1 MGFYAKDEYMLFHYN
16 EKLFLDQVDHNFCED
31 QRNAERKFMKM
42 NVVIQHSFSTKET
55 QKTMAELKARYSI
68 MIPDFVV
75 YSQKTRIRRA
85 LCSIKVIGWGIREG
99 IRNRQ
104 PLFIFWCIRELN
116 NGQDISIK
124 AKLNKIESRK
134 ELSDKFYKER
144 LTSALIQECRV
155 WTDERNN
162 LIHHMANLPYD
173 SEKVRQ
179 IAIDGNE
186 LVRQVKNKTAS
197 AINRLKREHKRPA
210 EDS

>member
-1 MGFYAKDEYMLFHYN
+1 
-16 EKLFLDQVDHNFCED
+16 
-31 QRNAERKFMKM
+31 M
-42 NVVIQHSFSTKET
+42 NVQKYET
-55 QKTMAELKARYSI
+55 YKSMHGSLSKALKNEFYYEAI
-68 MIPDFVV
+68 
-75 YSQKTRIRRA
+75 
-85 LCSIKVIGWGIREG
+85 
-99 IRNRQ
+99 
-104 PLFIFWCIRELN
+104 FIEYASL
-116 NGQDISIK
+116 
-124 AKLNKIESRK
+124 E
-134 ELSDKFYKER
+134 ER

>member
-1 MGFYAKDEYMLFHYN
+1 
-16 EKLFLDQVDHNFCED
+16 
-31 QRNAERKFMKM
+31 
-42 NVVIQHSFSTKET
+42 
-55 QKTMAELKARYSI
+55 MA
-68 MIPDFVV
+68 
-75 YSQKTRIRRA
+75 
-85 LCSIKVIGWGIREG
+85 
-99 IRNRQ
+99 
-104 PLFIFWCIRELN
+104 
-116 NGQDISIK
+116 
-124 AKLNKIESRK
+124 LNKIESRK

-162 LIHHMANLPYD
+162 LIHYMANLPYD